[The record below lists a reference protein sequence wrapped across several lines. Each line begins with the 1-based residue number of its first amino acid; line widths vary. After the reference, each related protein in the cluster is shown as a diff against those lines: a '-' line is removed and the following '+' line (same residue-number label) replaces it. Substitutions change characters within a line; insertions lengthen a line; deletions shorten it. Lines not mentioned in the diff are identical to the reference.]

1 MHTIQQVVTIPADRR
16 LRIDLSLP
24 DTIPPGVSEIL
35 IVFSPAHQKNDRKP
49 LRHFAGSLA
58 ASATFAGDPVALQRT
73 LRDEW

>member
-1 MHTIQQVVTIPADRR
+1 MNTIQQLVTIPADRR

-24 DTIPPGVSEIL
+24 DNIPPGVSEML
-35 IVFSPAHQKNDRKP
+35 VVFSPARQKSERKP